1 MKIIE
6 IFKSLQGE
14 GLSQGLLTTFIRL
27 AGCNLRCAWC
37 DTPQSRGSGGVEMT
51 VSEVIERVSDLHWNT
66 ACITGGEPLLQM
78 EELLILLDELIQA
91 GYFIS
96 IETNGT
102 IDFRQAQRFASI
114 CMDVKCPS
122 SGEESDLNL
131 LNYIRES
138 DSVKFVVADIAD
150 CIYAKEVI
158 EGNDI
163 CGTVFI
169 SPVEGSSYREIADF
183 VIDNNLAARLQIQ
196 LHKLIG
202 VK

>member
-14 GLSQGLLTTFIRL
+14 GLSQGVLTTFIRL
-27 AGCNLRCAWC
+27 SGCNLRCAWC
-37 DTPQSRGSGGVEMT
+37 DTPQSRGGGGVEMT
-51 VSEVIERVSDLHWNT
+51 VSEVTERVSDLHSRT
-66 ACITGGEPLLQM
+66 VCVTGGEPLLQC
-78 EELLILLDELIQA
+78 EEVLILLELLTQA
-91 GYFIS
+91 GYIIS

-102 IDFRQAQRFASI
+102 IDFRQTQQFASI

-122 SGEESDLNL
+122 SGEESNLNL

-138 DSVKFVVADIAD
+138 DSVKFVVVDIAD

-169 SPVEGSSYREIADF
+169 SPVEGSSYEEIADF
-183 VIDNNLAARLQIQ
+183 MIENNLAARLQLQ

>member
-1 MKIIE
+1 MKISE

-27 AGCNLRCAWC
+27 SGCNLRCAWC

-51 VSEVIERVSDLHWNT
+51 VPEVTGRVSDLHCST
-66 ACITGGEPLLQM
+66 VCVTGGEPLLQM

-102 IDFRQAQRFASI
+102 IDFRQTQQFASI

-122 SGEESDLNL
+122 SGERSDLNL

-158 EGNDI
+158 EANDI
-163 CGTVFI
+163 RGTVFI
-169 SPVEGSSYREIADF
+169 SPVAGSNYGEIADF
-183 VIDNNLAARLQIQ
+183 VMNNNLAARLQLQ
-196 LHKLIG
+196 LHKLTG

>member
-14 GLSQGLLTTFIRL
+14 GLTQGVVTTFVRL

-37 DTPQSRGSGGVEMT
+37 DTPQSREADGVEMT
-51 VSEVIERVSDLHWNT
+51 VSEIRETVSDLHCNT
-66 ACITGGEPLLQM
+66 VCITGGEPLLQM
-78 EELLILLDELIQA
+78 EELLILLERFCQA

-102 IDFRQAQRFASI
+102 IDFRQAQQFASI

-122 SGEESDLNL
+122 SGERSDLNL
-131 LNYIRES
+131 LNYIHES

-158 EGNDI
+158 EANEI
-163 CGTVFI
+163 HSTVFI
-169 SPVEGSSYREIADF
+169 SPVAGSNYGEIADF
-183 VIDNNLAARLQIQ
+183 VMNNNLAARLQLQ
-196 LHKLIG
+196 LHKLTG